1 MRRRSIS
8 SNLPSTPI
16 SAICSDRASSSMRC
30 MTVSRSGVES
40 ERRSTFA
47 TMCPC
52 DSRKVTVQVDMSEP
66 LAELFSSRV
75 RAVVLALLLSRP
87 HLRFSL
93 TDLSR
98 RLGLPVSSLQHEC
111 YKLTRMGVLRDERV
125 GNTRLYCPNLAWPLL
140 EPLTALTVRALP
152 LTLGLTAAVEGVS
165 GLEMAWLSG
174 DDSSFSDP
182 VYVLLVGEMSIESI
196 DGIFSRS
203 RVAIDPVEGAQRVE
217 LAYFRPRDWQSRIDT
232 NDAFAVSLRLHC
244 RLVLFP
250 LSAAD
255 AEVDLTVL
263 RHESKSAKSGGFSA
277 D

>member
-75 RAVVLALLLSRP
+75 RAVVLALLLARP

-111 YKLTRMGVLRDERV
+111 YKLTRLGLLRDERV
-125 GNTRLYCPNLAWPLL
+125 GNARLYGPDPTWPLL
-140 EPLTALTVRALP
+140 EPLTALTVRAMP
-152 LTLGLTAAVEGVS
+152 LEEALRGAAERVPGID
-165 GLEMAWLSG
+165 GAWISG
-174 DDSSFSDP
+174 DIPS
-182 VYVLLVGEMSIESI
+182 
-196 DGIFSRS
+196 
-203 RVAIDPVEGAQRVE
+203 
-217 LAYFRPRDWQSRIDT
+217 PR
-232 NDAFAVSLRLHC
+232 NAVSVVVVGSR
-244 RLVLFP
+244 
-250 LSAAD
+250 
-255 AEVDLTVL
+255 
-263 RHESKSAKSGGFSA
+263 G
-277 D
+277 